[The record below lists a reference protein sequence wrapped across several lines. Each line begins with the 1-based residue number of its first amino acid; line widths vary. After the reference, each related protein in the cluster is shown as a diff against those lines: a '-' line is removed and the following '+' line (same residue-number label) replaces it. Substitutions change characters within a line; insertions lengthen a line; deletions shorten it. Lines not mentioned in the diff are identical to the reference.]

1 MRGTMKAVVMHSPD
15 GLEVIGQ
22 VSAGILAFAPSRVF
36 RIDDIVDAH
45 RTMEANTA
53 GGKIVVLTR

>member
-1 MRGTMKAVVMHSPD
+1 MHSPD
-15 GLEVIGQ
+15 GPEVIGQ